1 MQQHEDAK
9 RMGNTRGRYAGASR
23 VAQCTP
29 LWHEASHPHRPSVR
43 RTKATSVPDDF
54 QVRIKATQPPDFKRL
69 HQQWNRQLQNAR
81 SRKAPTTPTPFTFDT
96 EEEHEVRGGA
106 RPGILELELELE
118 LEPTPVRSC
127 ALRLQRTKAKEEAI
141 RAKALAQQQAA
152 HAPLRANPI
161 PASVREASEAPR
173 SKMTRAA
180 ALRMAEVWQ
189 VLGCSC
195 AACVV
200 SPAAALAMHHRPKS
214 GLLSVR
220 PRQSRL
226 LQTRRRDVPQC
237 GWPARRSSPW
247 WRPWS
252 DRGSPRSW
260 RGKRS
265 H

>member
-9 RMGNTRGRYAGASR
+9 RMGNTRGRYTGGSP

-118 LEPTPVRSC
+118 PTPVRSC
-127 ALRLQRTKAKEEAI
+127 ALSLQRTKAKEEAI

-180 ALRMAEVWQ
+180 ALRMAEVWRC
-189 VLGCSC
+189 L
-195 AACVV
+195 
-200 SPAAALAMHHRPKS
+200 AALVRLALPHQQPRWQCTTDPK
-214 GLLSVR
+214 VA
-220 PRQSRL
+220 
-226 LQTRRRDVPQC
+226 C
-237 GWPARRSSPW
+237 
-247 WRPWS
+247 
-252 DRGSPRSW
+252 
-260 RGKRS
+260 
-265 H
+265 